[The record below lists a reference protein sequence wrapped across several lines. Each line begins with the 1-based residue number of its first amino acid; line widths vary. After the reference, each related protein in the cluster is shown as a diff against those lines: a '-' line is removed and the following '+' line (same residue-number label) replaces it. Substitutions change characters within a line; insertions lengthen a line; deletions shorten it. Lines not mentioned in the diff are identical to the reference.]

1 MNLLDE
7 LNYKCWT
14 VYNEE
19 FVTQIQRL
27 EKAKVRQSKIRSK
40 LSTDK
45 QIEFD
50 EMCFNLN
57 RNHQYLINQ
66 LETLRDKHS

>member
-1 MNLLDE
+1 MDLLNE

-14 VYNEE
+14 IYNEE
-19 FVTQIQRL
+19 FVKQIQRL
-27 EKAKVRQSKIRSK
+27 KKAKVKQSIIKNK

-50 EMCFNLN
+50 EICVGLN

-66 LETLRDKHS
+66 LKTLRDKHS

>member
-14 VYNEE
+14 IYNNE

-27 EKAKVRQSKIRSK
+27 EKAKVYQSEIKSR

-45 QIEFD
+45 KIEFD
-50 EMCFNLN
+50 VICFNLN